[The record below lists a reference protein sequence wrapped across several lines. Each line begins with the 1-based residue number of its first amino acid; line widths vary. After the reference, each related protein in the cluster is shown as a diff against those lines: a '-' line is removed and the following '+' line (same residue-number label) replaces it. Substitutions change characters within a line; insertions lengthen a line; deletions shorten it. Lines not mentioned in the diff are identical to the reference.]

1 MPTSLPD
8 VDHRLHDTLVALV
21 RAHGPLDL
29 RTLTRRVRL
38 LAADEDRTS
47 NGSHPN
53 PAG

>member
-8 VDHRLHDTLVALV
+8 VDHGLHDTLVALV
-21 RAHGPLDL
+21 REHGPLDL

-38 LAADEDRTS
+38 LAADDERAS
-47 NGSHPN
+47 SGSHPN